1 MSHLFSQ
8 IPRANI
14 QRSSFNRSHTYKTAF
29 DSNYLIPFFV
39 DEVLPGDTFNLKASL
54 FGRLS
59 TPAVPIMD
67 NLYLDTFF
75 FFVPTRLVWDNWQ
88 RFNGEQKNPDDSTDF
103 LVPTVN
109 CDGKSGTIYDYFGI
123 PYLEGNGAAPD
134 TTIEVNSLPFR
145 AYNLIWNEWFR
156 DENLQDSVDVP
167 TGDGP
172 DSANAFTLL
181 KRGKRHDYFT
191 SALPWPQK
199 GPGVELPLGQGEF
212 APVVFGNTFVNSSG
226 LSGLVNYPP
235 SANSPSYTVSYDNKN
250 LAGKHVV
257 ASSRSEILQ
266 VSPDEK
272 SSYPF
277 YRAPVYS
284 VPFESR
290 GLGYH
295 DGSVV
300 IPYDNTSAFS
310 NQHIDPIAKSPSD
323 TSQNQ
328 ISYSTPLY
336 AQVSPTGAVTINS
349 LRQAFQLQRLYERDA
364 RGGTRYTEILRSHF
378 GVVSPDARL
387 QRPEYLGG
395 SSVRVNINPVEQ
407 TSATDS
413 VTPQGNLAAFGIVS
427 DRVNGFKKSFVEH
440 GYIIGLV
447 NLRADLNY
455 QQGLNRLWSRQTR
468 FDFYW
473 PVLAH
478 LGEQAILQKEIFATG
493 NAELDD
499 TVFGYQE
506 RYSEYRY
513 KPNMITGKMRSTDP
527 HTLDVWH
534 LAQKFET
541 APVLNDEFIEENVP
555 IQRTLAVQNE
565 PQLLLDCWFD
575 LSCVRPMP
583 VYSVP
588 GLVDHF

>member
-8 IPRANI
+8 IPRAEI
-14 QRSSFNRSHTYKTAF
+14 QRSSFNRSHTYKTAM
-29 DSNYLIPFFV
+29 DSNYLVPFFV

-103 LVPTVN
+103 LVPTVE
-109 CDGKSGTIYDYFGI
+109 CDGTSGSIYDYFGI
-123 PYLEGNGAAPD
+123 PYLEGNGAD
-134 TTIEVNSLPFR
+134 SGTKIEVNSLPFR

-172 DSANAFTLL
+172 DSDTDFELL

-199 GPGVELPLGQGEF
+199 GPGVELPLGQGEM
-212 APVVFGNTFVNSSG
+212 APVVFGATYGEMAGGPFATSSQLNVITDPYRHVIAPPNSTAFTDKKFWYKADENHHAAVSRIG
-226 LSGLVNYPP
+226 YTRTDGSDP
-235 SANSPSYTVSYDNKN
+235 SVTSHVYTTGIANI
-250 LAGKHVV
+250 GG
-257 ASSRSEILQ
+257 I
-266 VSPDEK
+266 
-272 SSYPF
+272 
-277 YRAPVYS
+277 
-284 VPFESR
+284 VPFDDTGDISGTIYNSYGNSESF
-290 GLGYH
+290 
-295 DGSVV
+295 
-300 IPYDNTSAFS
+300 TSER
-310 NQHIDPIAKSPSD
+310 I
-323 TSQNQ
+323 
-328 ISYSTPLY
+328 TPLY

-395 SSVRVNINPVEQ
+395 SSVRVTINPVEQ
-407 TSATDS
+407 TSATDA
-413 VTPQGNLAAFGIVS
+413 VTPQGNLAAYGIVS

-493 NAELDD
+493 YADADE

-513 KPNMITGKMRSTDP
+513 KPNLITGKMRSTDP
-527 HTLDVWH
+527 NTLDVWH
-534 LAQKFET
+534 LAQKFEN
-541 APVLNDEFIEENVP
+541 APVLNDEFISENVP
-555 IQRTLAVQNE
+555 IARALAVQNK
-565 PQLLLDCWFD
+565 PA
-575 LSCVRPMP
+575 
-583 VYSVP
+583 
-588 GLVDHF
+588 